1 VIDFLKGKLV
11 SVHPEAVVVEVGGIG
26 YRVQVPPPLAA
37 SMPEPGETVF
47 LYTYLSVKET
57 ALEMF
62 GFSGELDRTAFVLL
76 LGVAGIGPRTALA
89 VVGRLGARR
98 LWAAILRED
107 TGVLTSVPGIGA
119 KSARRIVVELR
130 DRLEKQQNSVV
141 SADPRGAHTSGSGGV
156 PTEVGGSA
164 LAGVPLVAGRAENE
178 ALAALTSLGYT
189 PREAR
194 EVLDRLP
201 DRKLDATGLVHAAL
215 RLMGA
220 QQ

>member
-1 VIDFLKGKLV
+1 MIDFLKGKLV

-26 YRVQVPPPLAA
+26 YRVQVPPSLVAGL
-37 SMPEPGETVF
+37 PEPGKEVF

-62 GFSGELDRTAFVLL
+62 GFSGELDRTAFLLL

-107 TGVLTSVPGIGA
+107 TAVLTGVPGIGA

-130 DRLEKQQNSVV
+130 DRLERQQLAV
-141 SADPRGAHTSGSGGV
+141 SADLSAPGGV
-156 PTEVGGSA
+156 PTPEDQ
-164 LAGVPLVAGRAENE
+164 AENE
-178 ALAALTSLGYT
+178 ALAALISLGYT

-194 EVLDRLP
+194 EALDRLP
-201 DRKLDATGLVHAAL
+201 DRKLDAAGLVHAAL
-215 RLMGA
+215 RAMGA

>member
-1 VIDFLKGKLV
+1 MIDFLKGKLV
-11 SVHPEAVVVEVGGIG
+11 FVHPEAVVVEVGGIG
-26 YRVQVPPPLAA
+26 YRVQVSPPLAA
-37 SMPEPGETVF
+37 GMPEPGETVF

-130 DRLEKQQNSVV
+130 DRLEKQQLAV
-141 SADPRGAHTSGSGGV
+141 SADLPAGGV
-156 PTEVGGSA
+156 PTEVGGIA
-164 LAGVPLVAGRAENE
+164 LAGVPLLAGRAENE
-178 ALAALTSLGYT
+178 ALAALISLGYT